1 MQQIKLVTPE
11 GIKRFWSSCNFLD
24 HFLFFFLKL
33 CLEFDFDICNHSF
46 HIRVFSSYQTALW
59 GRLSSPFSLFAPTVI
74 SSPFCKY
81 NFLSTCIS
89 HCCVDLPSGTV
100 ILFPCCNIIQTI
112 CAMSFKM
119 EPWNMHPGSQK
130 KGIVKD
136 RAMFPNS
143 DLCGNLFLGQSSSWL
158 AWWKQ
163 R

>member
-11 GIKRFWSSCNFLD
+11 GIKRFWSSCNYLD
-24 HFLFFFLKL
+24 LDILFCFLKL
-33 CLEFDFDICNHSF
+33 CLDFNICNHGF
-46 HIRVFSSYQTALW
+46 YIRVFSSYQAALW
-59 GRLSSPFSLFAPTVI
+59 GRLSSPYSLFVLTVI

-81 NFLSTCIS
+81 TILFTCIL
-89 HCCVDLPSGTV
+89 HCCVGLSSGTV
-100 ILFPCCNIIQTI
+100 ILFLCCDIIQTI
-112 CAMSFKM
+112 CAMSFKV
-119 EPWNMHPGSQK
+119 ELWNMHPVSQK

-143 DLCGNLFLGQSSSWL
+143 DLCGNLFLGQSSFWL